1 MLHIN
6 LWEPCYFTKIPDG
19 PQAYTLNVLWLQEKG
34 AHGRIKMEVND
45 EGWDATDWIYLAQDR
60 GNWSAVLKTIMNLRV
75 KQGIFLE

>member
-1 MLHIN
+1 
-6 LWEPCYFTKIPDG
+6 
-19 PQAYTLNVLWLQEKG
+19 
-34 AHGRIKMEVND
+34 MEVND